1 MLSAMNS
8 LSRPEK
14 KKALKKFIKL
24 NYHVRV
30 QSSQNY
36 ANYTLDW
43 SETGLAYQN
52 T

>member
-14 KKALKKFIKL
+14 KTALKELIKL
-24 NYHVRV
+24 DHVRV

-43 SETGLAYQN
+43 SEAGLACQN